1 MNTIKT
7 FVLRFRANSLKYIL
21 RLLGLSGFG
30 LLMSCTKYGAPVA
43 EYGVPWPDNGIN
55 FHGKVISHDSLIP
68 IPNIQ
73 VKVFSEYEDTATTST
88 NASGNYSAYKYS
100 YENQV
105 VKLKFADKD
114 GLQNGEFF
122 DKTIEVDVSFRDV
135 NNLEHQA
142 DVQLQRK
149 P

>member
-7 FVLRFRANSLKYIL
+7 FLLRFRATWLKVVL
-21 RLLGLSGFG
+21 QLLGLSGFG

-43 EYGVPWPDNGIN
+43 EYGVPWPDQGIN
-55 FHGKVISHDSLIP
+55 FHGSVVSQDSLKP

-73 VKVFSEYEDTATTST
+73 LKVFSEWEDTVYGHT
-88 NASGNYSAYKYS
+88 NAAGTYTAIKYA
-100 YENQV
+100 YENQK
-105 VKLKFADKD
+105 VKLQFADKD
-114 GLQNGEFF
+114 GAQNGKFF
-122 DKTIEVDVSFRDV
+122 DKAIEVEVNFRDV